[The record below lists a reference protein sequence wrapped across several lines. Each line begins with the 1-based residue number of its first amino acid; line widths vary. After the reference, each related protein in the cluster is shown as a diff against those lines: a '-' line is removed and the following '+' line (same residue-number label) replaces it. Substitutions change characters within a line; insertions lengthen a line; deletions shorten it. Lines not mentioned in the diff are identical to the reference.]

1 MRKIKKDYGIYLIN
15 HSLLINIQTFS
26 IFLLIK
32 NNLLKTSFYIYPIS
46 SYIFILFL
54 CVGGPTMALLD

>member
-26 IFLLIK
+26 TFLLIK
-32 NNLLKTSFYIYPIS
+32 SNLLKTSFYIYPIS
-46 SYIFILFL
+46 LYIFILFL
-54 CVGGPTMALLD
+54 CVRGPTMVLLG